1 MGLAVQMAGSDL
13 HVQAVEF
20 TGPGIWGTTCLSQPL
35 GGGGGGG
42 STVVDTELSYVSV
55 VLTLYLICA
64 SHVPLSC
71 QSHCE

>member
-42 STVVDTELSYVSV
+42 
-55 VLTLYLICA
+55 VLWWTLN
-64 SHVPLSC
+64 
-71 QSHCE
+71 